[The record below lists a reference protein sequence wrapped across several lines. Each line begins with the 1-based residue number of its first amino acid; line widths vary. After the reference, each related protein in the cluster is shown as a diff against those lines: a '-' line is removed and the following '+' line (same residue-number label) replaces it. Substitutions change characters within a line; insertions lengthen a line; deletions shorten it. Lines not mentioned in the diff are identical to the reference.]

1 MKKEILNNELKE
13 YWLKNPDKFIEDYFG
28 LKLLSYQKKII
39 KKMVKIS
46 AKQRIK

>member
-28 LKLLSYQKKII
+28 LKLFSYQKKMI
-39 KKMVKIS
+39 KKMVKKD
-46 AKQRIK
+46 AKQRNK

>member
-28 LKLLSYQKKII
+28 LRLFSYQKKMINVSTFKCLQEAAI
-39 KKMVKIS
+39 
-46 AKQRIK
+46 